1 MNRKVRNVTSL
12 LLALLIALTLNGCG
26 GSKDV
31 SEDTENKDYTIVVG
45 ISAAITTLDPAMH
58 RDRTTET
65 VLRNMFDGLVTR
77 TPDMKIV
84 PEIAESWEAVSPT
97 EWVFK
102 IRQGV
107 TFHNGEELNADDV
120 VFTYERIMKEGGVDG
135 GWMASSGRAAPQKR
149 EKPPGKQAARLS
161 KKGTRYS
168 ASTRCWRPT
177 LQDNFSFTRR

>member
-26 GSKDV
+26 GTKEA
-31 SEDTENKDYTIVVG
+31 SEEAENKDYTIVVG
-45 ISAAITTLDPAMH
+45 LSEAVATLDPAMH
-58 RDRTTET
+58 RSRVTET

-84 PEIAESWEAVSPT
+84 PEIAESWENVSPT

-107 TFHNGEELNADDV
+107 TFHNGEALNADDV
-120 VFTYERIMKEGGVDG
+120 VFTYERILKEGGIDG
-135 GWMASSGRAAPQKR
+135 QTSPRLGLLGTITSVEKSG
-149 EKPPGKQAARLS
+149 
-161 KKGTRYS
+161 
-168 ASTRCWRPT
+168 
-177 LQDNFSFTRR
+177 